1 MCAYERRRERK
12 GKKERKREEG
22 RKKRGKEIK
31 VAESRGQLQNKG
43 EVLKKMDLG

>member
-31 VAESRGQLQNKG
+31 VAEKLQNKG